1 VTLGARSTRE
11 ERRRRRKRR
20 RRRRRRRE
28 VGRIE
33 EYGSGKGKVRAS
45 QKIAYQRI
53 GVGYIIKECLSCNR
67 VTEV

>member
-1 VTLGARSTRE
+1 
-11 ERRRRRKRR
+11 
-20 RRRRRRRE
+20 